1 MKSGDLPEMIKLAQI
16 ELEHVSFAGEGK
28 KILEDVS
35 LSIEQGD
42 FVSVT
47 GPSGS
52 GKSTLLKLCSHL
64 ISPSEGTIRVFG
76 KDIFSFDPVELR
88 RRISY
93 CPQTPVLFGNTVEEN
108 LLFPCRIRR
117 TELDRGS
124 ALSLLSAFQM
134 GEEYLARDVQKLSGG
149 EKQRVALVR
158 TLLFRPEALLL
169 DEPTA
174 ALDEENARI
183 VEQAVSNLNR
193 GGVTVVWV
201 THSDEQSRRCAS
213 RRLTVEGG
221 RIRSIENLKDPPNAG
236 DVSFAVR

>member
-1 MKSGDLPEMIKLAQI
+1 MAQI
-16 ELEHVSFAGEGK
+16 ELEHVSFTGEGK
-28 KILEDVS
+28 KVLENIS
-35 LSIEQGD
+35 LSVEQGD

-64 ISPSEGTIRVFG
+64 ISPSEGKIRVFG

-108 LLFPCRIRR
+108 LLFPCRIRK
-117 TELDRGS
+117 TELDRGR
-124 ALSLLSAFQM
+124 ALSLLSEFRM
-134 GEEYLARDVQKLSGG
+134 EEEYLARDVQKLSGG

-174 ALDEENARI
+174 ALDEENAQI
-183 VEQAVSNLNR
+183 VEQAVSGLNR
-193 GGVTVVWV
+193 GGVTVLWV

-213 RRLTVEGG
+213 RRLAVESG
-221 RIRSIENLKDPPNAG
+221 RIRSIENLKDPPEDGN
-236 DVSFAVR
+236 VSPVSR